1 MTSDMSLMPLESD
14 RTAANAGRRCVA
26 THYTRYMTIRS
37 KPFSVR
43 LPEHAATFVEAEAQR
58 TRRSRGSIVA
68 ELAEEAARARTF
80 PGIGFR
86 DGPAGRRAW
95 LEGTGLDIWQVIA
108 AYEDAESIASSGA
121 ESGISPAQA
130 RTCLA
135 YYERFPEEIDEL
147 IALSRRPLE
156 ELRREYPF
164 IEVLADS
171 V

>member
-1 MTSDMSLMPLESD
+1 M
-14 RTAANAGRRCVA
+14 AAKS
-26 THYTRYMTIRS
+26 M
-37 KPFSVR
+37 PFSVR

-86 DGPAGRRAW
+86 DGSAGRRAW

-108 AYEDAESIASSGA
+108 VHEDTGSIEGLSS
-121 ESGISPAQA
+121 ESGISAAQA

-135 YYERFPEEIDEL
+135 YYERFPEEVDEL
-147 IALSRRPLE
+147 VALNRRPLE

-164 IEVLADS
+164 IEVLGDS